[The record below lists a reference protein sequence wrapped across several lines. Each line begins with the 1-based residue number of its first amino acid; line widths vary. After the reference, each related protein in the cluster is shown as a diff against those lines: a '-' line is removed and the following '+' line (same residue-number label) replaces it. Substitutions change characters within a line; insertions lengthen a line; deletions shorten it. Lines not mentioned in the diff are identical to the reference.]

1 MCLKTSYDFHS
12 KVVVYPVCLSFS
24 LEGVMLKQIDGI
36 LMKLSEK
43 HLCIVT
49 DLKNSIKIP

>member
-12 KVVVYPVCLSFS
+12 KVVVYPVCLTFS